1 MKQQSILCCA
11 VSSMARPLRTA
22 VAAALAL
29 ILGATAARSDYTCNV
44 GAPPYAVDRSIIGI
58 GGWEYRLPTT
68 EDHTARSRVVAVR
81 WNAYKPAIMLKGANL
96 KNTFPPTKSAQVI
109 ITFDVAFTFP
119 DRGATGKQFRLGFM
133 GAPMGEI
140 FMDLGNEGGLG
151 YQADGS
157 GRGGIVVLKKADMKV
172 NSFYRFIV
180 KVDYASMKYEVA
192 ITGHRK
198 DGAPFHFTS
207 GKAPFESRAKN
218 VSGLYLLSG
227 ASMTAY
233 LGDVAVLSE

>member
-1 MKQQSILCCA
+1 LA
-11 VSSMARPLRTA
+11 AF
-22 VAAALAL
+22 VAALTF
-29 ILGATAARSDYTCNV
+29 IFIAAAAHADYVCKLDSS
-44 GAPPYAVDRSIIGI
+44 PYAVDRSIIGI

-68 EDHTARSRVVAVR
+68 EDHSDRSRVVDLR
-81 WNAYKPAIMLKGANL
+81 WNEYNPALMLKGANL
-96 KNTFPPTKSAQVI
+96 KNTFAPTKSAQVI

-119 DRGATGKQFRLGFM
+119 DHGATGKQFRLGFM

-140 FMDLGNEGGLG
+140 FMDLGSEGGLG

-157 GRGGIVVLKKADMKV
+157 GRGGMVVLKKADMKV

-198 DGAPFHFTS
+198 DGVPFHFKS
-207 GKAPFESRAKN
+207 GKAPFESKATS

-227 ASMTAY
+227 AGMTAY
-233 LGDVAVLSE
+233 LGGIAVLSE